1 MPQIQLVGGELDG
14 LTVPLPAVQARPDIY
29 YAVPLVDE
37 ALVRATKGTKARAAM
52 RRKLGTLA
60 YVYDKTMRQEKVG
73 WEYQYLRCP
82 EQDRVA
88 FTDDAAQDAPDG
100 R

>member
-14 LTVPLPAVQARPDIY
+14 LTLPLPAVQARPDVY

-37 ALVRATKGTKARAAM
+37 VLVRATKGTKARAAM
-52 RRKLGTLA
+52 RRKLGILA
-60 YVYDKTMRQEKVG
+60 YVYDKTVRRDKVG

-82 EQDRVA
+82 EQDKIVA
-88 FTDDAAQDAPDG
+88 PDDAARDAL
-100 R
+100 

>member
-14 LTVPLPAVQARPDIY
+14 LTIPLAAVQARPDIY

-37 ALVRATKGTKARAAM
+37 ALVRATKGTKARANM
-52 RRKLGTLA
+52 RRRLGVLA
-60 YVYDKTMRQEKVG
+60 YVYDSTIRKERVG
-73 WEYQYLRCP
+73 WEYQYLRTP

-88 FTDDAAQDAPDG
+88 TIDDAIQDAP
-100 R
+100 